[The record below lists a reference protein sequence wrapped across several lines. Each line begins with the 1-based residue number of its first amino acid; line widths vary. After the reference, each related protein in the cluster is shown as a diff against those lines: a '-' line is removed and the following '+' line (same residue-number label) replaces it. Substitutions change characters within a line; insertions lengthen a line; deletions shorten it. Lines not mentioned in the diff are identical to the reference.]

1 MNTRSVIPA
10 VALDV
15 ILVLIFATM
24 GRNSHELGMTFLGV
38 LATAW
43 PFLVGLA
50 VMWAVLR
57 AWHNPVDPIRTGVPL
72 WVGTVILGMILRI
85 FVTGADFV
93 LPFFLVAAGTIGLM
107 LVGWRALSA
116 LIRRGNTKTPA

>member
-1 MNTRSVIPA
+1 MNARSVVPA

-24 GRNSHELGMTFLGV
+24 GRNSHELGMTFIGV

-57 AWHNPVDPIRTGVPL
+57 AWRNPVDPIRTGVPL
-72 WVGTVILGMILRI
+72 WVGTVILGMLLRI
-85 FVTGADFV
+85 LVTDAQFV

-116 LIRRGNTKTPA
+116 LIRRRNVKTPA